1 CAAAG
6 SADDGRGDTG
16 RSTVNRQHIARQRA
30 ADHGQGSQ
38 IAVVD
43 DGGGQ
48 VQDLVPGYQSVFH
61 HGGVGGVIH
70 DQGGPSAR
78 VIDVHLGPQN
88 ILDAMRGVPQ
98 PVQVGFPLAMN
109 VDDAADAAA
118 AYKHS
123 IRCNTG
129 WGANI

>member
-48 VQDLVPGYQSVFH
+48 VQDLVPGYQRVFH

-78 VIDVHLGPQN
+78 VIDVHLRAQD
-88 ILDAMRGVPQ
+88 ILHAMRGVAQ
-98 PVQVGFPLAMN
+98 SVQVGFPLAMN

-118 AYKHS
+118 AYEDGV
-123 IRCNTG
+123 G
-129 WGANI
+129 WTTAA